1 MMASYSRAT
10 EEGDCAKEEHSNA
23 YLVKGEAAIV
33 GTHDNTDL
41 IRKLYQDGALDK
53 HKIELNLPDERT
65 QLPVDIVGGG
75 GLGFRVCSQSDCQ
88 SDN

>member
-1 MMASYSRAT
+1 
-10 EEGDCAKEEHSNA
+10 
-23 YLVKGEAAIV
+23 VKLFLSTLHFRHLRLPGQVFCHFWVSQISGYVCEQGEAAIF

-41 IRKLYQDGALDK
+41 FRKLYPDGALDK

-75 GLGFRVCSQSDCQ
+75 GLGFRV
-88 SDN
+88 